1 MKKNYKLESLIEIL
15 ENSKINSLEVSTFW
29 GYKKIK
35 LSKNSNQESLSI
47 ASQSENR
54 INIDNTTPKE
64 TTEPTKEPISSNQLI
79 QKAPL
84 VGTVYL
90 SPKPGEPNFVKVGDR
105 VKKGQKLCLIEA
117 MKIFNEIESEYDGV
131 IQEILVRDEDPVE
144 FGQPIVIIR

>member
-1 MKKNYKLESLIEIL
+1 MKKKYKLESLIEIL

-35 LSKNSNQESLSI
+35 LSKNSNLESLSV

-54 INIDNTTPKE
+54 MKSDNTIPKE
-64 TTEPTKEPISSNQLI
+64 ITEPNNEPISLNQFV

-90 SPKPGEPNFVKVGDR
+90 SPKPGEPNFVKVGDH

>member
-35 LSKNSNQESLSI
+35 LSKNSNKESLSI

-54 INIDNTTPKE
+54 MNIDNTTPKD

-90 SPKPGEPNFVKVGDR
+90 SPKPGEPNFVKVGER

-144 FGQPIVIIR
+144 FGQPILIIR

>member
-1 MKKNYKLESLIEIL
+1 MESLIEIL

-35 LSKNSNQESLSI
+35 LSKNSNTNITSTTSQLESKI
-47 ASQSENR
+47 NNENP
-54 INIDNTTPKE
+54 IPEKS
-64 TTEPTKEPISSNQLI
+64 TEPINDTISLKQFI

-90 SPKPGEPNFVKVGDR
+90 SPKPGESNFIKVGDN

>member
-1 MKKNYKLESLIEIL
+1 MKKKYKLESLIEIL

-64 TTEPTKEPISSNQLI
+64 TTEPIKEPISSNQLI